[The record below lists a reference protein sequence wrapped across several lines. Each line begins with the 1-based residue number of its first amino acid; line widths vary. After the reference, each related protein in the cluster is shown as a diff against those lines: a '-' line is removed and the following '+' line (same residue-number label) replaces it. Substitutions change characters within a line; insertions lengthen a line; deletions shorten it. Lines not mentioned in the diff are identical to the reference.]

1 MGDSTNNY
9 LFRLYFGE
17 NIKTMDKSV
26 PTLVLEQRRKK
37 EGYKLDNEYYDL
49 VLNGVK
55 FSRKIYEPG
64 LIEAEVTIDR
74 IFYALDGTP
83 LAPSVDKI
91 NNLFLMRRVELGIV
105 NQDELN
111 SNKDAKDERIARNYY
126 VYKLNTQMTKGTGGN
141 LMTVKLTIHSMD
153 KLMTL
158 DKYSKCYTAKKL
170 GAEILEFEAR
180 SFGFKSR
187 LLQTSSANLQSLIY
201 NVSDKQFEYIHP
213 YLVQYNESFYDFM
226 VRTANRCGEFFYFED
241 GILNLGVPFKKD
253 KCDLKIDNYENI
265 TFQEYSD
272 TPVKVEAFARDSVK
286 EGNGEVETLNFEN
299 IPKNKAGFPNDI
311 FPEKPAY
318 NVEIANDEYFYP
330 IVGDK
335 WTTFPYEMG
344 FDPEYWSKGCWKD
357 FGIALVLSV
366 MGNELKNIDT
376 DGVLNAIDFAIN
388 CAVEWGVLASKCFM
402 FINMGKVTFGALAS
416 MEIDS
421 TKSLQYMTP
430 ILEKEEQA
438 DKKAN
443 KVVAFGSLLPNG
455 WTNLSF
461 YRNIHQHELEQQ
473 QKMICIDMGTNY
485 VPVKLGDTIQVE
497 GLTGNYVVT
506 EVKLLSDQKWTRN
519 YKKFES
525 DGTSTDIYSNKQSQV
540 IYAIPTYKIN
550 VLIPLSLNKV
560 QSFEFVVPPMVKIPL
575 YKKAGPQTAFVVD
588 NDDPK
593 YQGRVRIVY
602 PWQSQTEQVRVNLES
617 SENDLNFEEE
627 EISKVNALLA
637 ELEATRKRMNKMEN
651 IINDMAGKSEKER
664 SRYAKELEITLKSD
678 RLRIEELDIPG
689 NTYDIDIS
697 KEPDKL
703 AEVINNYAKE
713 NNLTEDEYYQLI
725 SNQAEVGRLKEEIKV
740 LEAVLAAVNGEGQE
754 DFDKMMADLKQEI
767 DDNEKNLNDL
777 NNQLEEN
784 KQKRKEKQQKLEE
797 AKEKFDG
804 DLLQLASPWVRIAT
818 PMATTGGGS
827 FYKPQVGD
835 EVLVNYDN
843 DNVERPYVVGSL
855 YSKNVQ
861 TPQFRNNIIGAK
873 NPLLPNASTYIVS
886 PNGHHIIFNDPA
898 DGTKLMEGLQPGLTF
913 MTGMAGLKFE
923 FAKDMAGGIHIGDR
937 YGLYEISMSS
947 HQRQINIRS
956 PFGDVNVDAF
966 SGITLNAPNG
976 DVKIS
981 GKNISIEAGNNL
993 TIKSGLNIQPPAPGH
1008 PEVKGKMGALVTGI
1022 AFGVVGGLTDVA
1034 AGMFVDMT
1042 FIRTFMEVMLR
1053 PIEGTL
1059 EIKSNRYLKLEAG
1072 PKSFAQIPID
1082 RYSTQKKRNRRA
1094 VHEIEFMAMIVN
1106 CVQYINSTVNGFV
1119 DTYKTLWNT
1128 AYTLKDK
1135 YETMLIKMLK
1145 EEEVGNYVK
1154 ITTNTCR
1161 MGWGA
1166 NPNAEWSDVM
1176 KGSDFRG
1183 ITNDDDVTVE
1193 GLEYRHRVQ
1202 KEAALSYSAN
1212 TFAKAVWDI
1221 HKHIDTFTHLFDNP
1235 VIEGVNA
1242 KMIEL
1247 LTRTFNNRKEVRI
1260 NEWESVNV
1268 ANNGQVTIKFLSREI
1283 KTESDDVFVGT
1294 ARKFKRAVAAAF
1306 LAEVANDPDF
1316 QLDEN
1321 YGEGVG
1327 NKVANFLRNP
1337 LDKYAKGKFLHLHYE
1352 PGDVKEDRLDD
1363 EYHWHHFLAK
1373 MQKPE
1378 KAAVRKLYDSVV
1390 GTFRTRMNV
1399 DEFIKIHD
1407 REAWADRGYG
1417 TILMSDQVGETRV
1430 FNSGNFTVEQQAT
1443 RGNWN
1448 ALITALKA
1456 IQ

>member
-1 MGDSTNNY
+1 MADSTNNY

-17 NIKTMDKSV
+17 NIKTMDKDV

-253 KCDLKIDNYENI
+253 KCDLKIENYENI

-506 EVKLLSDQKWTRN
+506 EVRLLSDQKWTRN

-540 IYAIPTYKIN
+540 IYAIPTHKIN

-560 QSFEFVVPPMVKIPL
+560 QSFEFVVPPMVKSPL
-575 YKKAGPQTAFVVD
+575 YRKAGPQTAFVVD

-861 TPQFRNNIIGAK
+861 TPQFSNNIIGAK

-993 TIKSGLNIQPPAPGH
+993 TLKSGLNIQPPAPGH
-1008 PEVKGKMGALVTGI
+1008 PEVSGKLGALVTGI
-1022 AFGVVGGLTDVA
+1022 AFGVVGGLSDVA

-1053 PIEGTL
+1053 PIEGTM

-1072 PKSFAQIPID
+1072 AKSFAQIPID

-1106 CVQYINSTVNGFV
+1106 CVQFLNNSVDGFINS
-1119 DTYKTLWNT
+1119 YKTLWDAGCKVKNNT
-1128 AYTLKDK
+1128 KD
-1135 YETMLIKMLK
+1135 LLLSLLK
-1145 EEEVGNYVK
+1145 EEEEENFAKIALDICQQSWYLPTNEQYRDVITLDYFRNKVSDGVSHYDGKEYRSHYVK
-1154 ITTNTCR
+1154 QSMLT
-1161 MGWGA
+1161 
-1166 NPNAEWSDVM
+1166 
-1176 KGSDFRG
+1176 
-1183 ITNDDDVTVE
+1183 
-1193 GLEYRHRVQ
+1193 
-1202 KEAALSYSAN
+1202 AAGTEL
-1212 TFAKAVWDI
+1212 AKATFEV
-1221 HKHIDTFTHLFDNP
+1221 HKVINSFETLMDNP
-1235 VIEGVNA
+1235 PFPAFDDKI
-1242 KMIEL
+1242 KEL
-1247 LTRTFNNRKEVRI
+1247 LTKAYNDRKAARS
-1260 NEWESVNV
+1260 NEWKSM
-1268 ANNGQVTIKFLSREI
+1268 FLSGERLKVNFLETEI
-1283 KTESDDVFVGT
+1283 DNIENAPFVVNM
-1294 ARKFKRAVAAAF
+1294 RKFKRAVAAAF
-1306 LAEVANDPDF
+1306 LAEVANAPEY

-1430 FNSGNFTVEQQAT
+1430 FDSGNFTVEQQAT